1 MNSSSFSAS
10 SLFNLPQLDG
20 NITRLSISESCIS
33 EITGLPIPVVI
44 SQRNVHISSERRIPV
59 RKVIKRN
66 NIFLQALALP
76 SVMNINPRSVY
87 NKVDEFLTLVDQ
99 YETDLIFMSETW
111 DRVDKPLETIIKL
124 EEHKVFTAVNPR
136 NFKGGK
142 PAIIVNERKFH
153 VQPLSPDPITVP
165 DGVEAVWVLLT
176 PKTCKPNT
184 LVKHIAAAA
193 IYYRGPKSTKK
204 EELFDHVAQ
213 TYHFLSAKY
222 GQGLHFLIAGDT
234 NRLNLS
240 PILNLSPALKQCV
253 TVPTRLHP
261 PRILDP
267 VISTLH
273 KYYLS
278 PITKPPLQN
287 DEDKKGKPSDHLVV
301 VMYPISSQLDCPPPK
316 KRLIE
321 CRPLPQSGID
331 KLGSWIQKQTWRQI
345 YDCEDAHSKA
355 RVFQNML
362 KEKLDEYL
370 PLKTLKV
377 TSDDKPWITQKVK
390 GLDRKCKR
398 EFYKN
403 HKSVKWD
410 KLIEEFDLEC
420 ESAKEHYYKNT
431 VEDLKTSNVSQ
442 WYSKVK
448 RMAGTSIENQEHV
461 YVDELQGLS
470 TQEQAEQIAQHYA
483 KVSNEYDHLKTE
495 DIPKESYETA
505 SPPPRIHAFQIH
517 ERIQKMSSKKSTVKD
532 DIPMRIIKEFS
543 VELSEPLEHILNF
556 GIYHGQYPD
565 IWKFQQITPAPKVYP
580 PKLVKDLRP
589 ISGLKN
595 FGKIADSFVAEFIIT
610 DMKPFKDP
618 AQFGNEKG
626 VSIQHYLLKMI
637 HTILLAVDANS
648 KNQAKAVIVQMIDWK
663 GAFDR
668 QCHKLGVQSFL
679 NNGVRKSLI
688 PILISYFQNRQMF
701 VKWNGCH
708 STPHSLTGGGAQGG
722 ELGQLEYLAQSND
735 NVDFLDL
742 ESKYKFID
750 DLSMLEVI
758 NLVLCGISAYNF
770 RTHVASDIAAHG
782 QYLLIDNVK
791 SQEYLDKVEAWTS
804 LNKMCLNREKSK
816 YIIFNFTKNF
826 QFSTRVKLDNSLLE
840 EVSDCRLL
848 GVILE
853 NDLSFEK
860 NTQSIV
866 KKGYTRMIIL
876 SKLYAFNLPVEE
888 MVNMYILF
896 IRSVLEQSC
905 IVWHSS
911 ITVDDSNAIERVQK
925 TALRIILAE
934 DYSDYHSALQ
944 LTELS
949 TLIERRS
956 QLCLKFAKRHVRK
969 GKDDGLFPRNVKIV
983 NTRPHEAFF
992 VTPARTD
999 RLAKSAVPYMQ
1010 RLLNNQ

>member
-1 MNSSSFSAS
+1 M
-10 SLFNLPQLDG
+10 
-20 NITRLSISESCIS
+20 
-33 EITGLPIPVVI
+33 
-44 SQRNVHISSERRIPV
+44 
-59 RKVIKRN
+59 
-66 NIFLQALALP
+66 
-76 SVMNINPRSVY
+76 
-87 NKVDEFLTLVDQ
+87 
-99 YETDLIFMSETW
+99 
-111 DRVDKPLETIIKL
+111 
-124 EEHKVFTAVNPR
+124 
-136 NFKGGK
+136 
-142 PAIIVNERKFH
+142 
-153 VQPLSPDPITVP
+153 
-165 DGVEAVWVLLT
+165 
-176 PKTCKPNT
+176 
-184 LVKHIAAAA
+184 
-193 IYYRGPKSTKK
+193 
-204 EELFDHVAQ
+204 
-213 TYHFLSAKY
+213 
-222 GQGLHFLIAGDT
+222 
-234 NRLNLS
+234 
-240 PILNLSPALKQCV
+240 
-253 TVPTRLHP
+253 
-261 PRILDP
+261 
-267 VISTLH
+267 
-273 KYYLS
+273 
-278 PITKPPLQN
+278 
-287 DEDKKGKPSDHLVV
+287 
-301 VMYPISSQLDCPPPK
+301 
-316 KRLIE
+316 
-321 CRPLPQSGID
+321 
-331 KLGSWIQKQTWRQI
+331 
-345 YDCEDAHSKA
+345 
-355 RVFQNML
+355 
-362 KEKLDEYL
+362 
-370 PLKTLKV
+370 
-377 TSDDKPWITQKVK
+377 
-390 GLDRKCKR
+390 
-398 EFYKN
+398 
-403 HKSVKWD
+403 
-410 KLIEEFDLEC
+410 IEEFDLEC

-589 ISGLKN
+589 ISGLKI

-688 PILISYFQNRQMF
+688 PILISYFQNRQMS

-708 STPHSLTGGGAQGG
+708 STPHSLPGGGAQGG

-742 ESKYKFID
+742 KSKYKFID
-750 DLSMLEVI
+750 DLSILEVI

-782 QYLLIDNVK
+782 QYLPIDNVK

-816 YIIFNFTKNF
+816 YMIFNFTKNF

-860 NTQSIV
+860 NTQSFV